1 MVNNMVNSHWMLSDG
16 AFEAVRV
23 LSNPNSVIVEFG
35 SGEGTERLTRLG
47 KIYSIEHDENWI
59 LGYPKVEYIHAPLV
73 AIEPLPGFNHKEWYD
88 SKVLENN
95 IPSECD
101 IVIVDGPLGSIGR
114 SGLLRHLSLFPK
126 GVSWVIDD
134 TNREDEARL
143 ADYISLALKLH
154 HQKYWNFSVL
164 TPEPIEPTVT
174 RIILGASWREIEKE
188 DEDYI
193 RNFYPAWRMKK

>member
-1 MVNNMVNSHWMLSDG
+1 MTHSRWMLSDS

-23 LSNPNSVIVEFG
+23 LSNPKSVIVEFG

-188 DEDYI
+188 DKDYI
-193 RNFYPAWRMKK
+193 RTFYPAWGMEK